1 MIRHVITALLLA
13 FVATTV
19 GKLIY
24 DAVLAPEPV
33 EAAVEE
39 TDAALLVYY
48 FHTDV
53 RCWNCNTIERFTH
66 ETLAEHFADELAAGS
81 IEWRVANIDEAIN
94 DHFVDDYELVSS
106 SVVLVEMA
114 KSDGAT
120 WKELKRAWDLVHAEE
135 FKAYIEEAVRAILEE
150 ES

>member
-24 DAVLAPEPV
+24 DAVLALEPV

-53 RCWNCNTIERFTH
+53 RCWNCNTAIPASPRC
-66 ETLAEHFADELAAGS
+66 AGAA
-81 IEWRVANIDEAIN
+81 
-94 DHFVDDYELVSS
+94 
-106 SVVLVEMA
+106 
-114 KSDGAT
+114 
-120 WKELKRAWDLVHAEE
+120 
-135 FKAYIEEAVRAILEE
+135 
-150 ES
+150 